1 MLYALCSD
9 AAITDIQSGIFP
21 CLRHGRSTFLV
32 RSTSRSLQRRGRVS
46 AGSNTA
52 SMNPRC
58 AATCKSKNILAGELQ
73 GDYTREGKKGA
84 YHGVGESVGVL
95 GGAAVR
101 VLAAEDDLHRALTV
115 VPEGV
120 RYQY

>member
-1 MLYALCSD
+1 MQQRSD
-9 AAITDIQSGIFP
+9 YRHSERDIPVLAPRAVDLFGPQHLQVAAEARP
-21 CLRHGRSTFLV
+21 
-32 RSTSRSLQRRGRVS
+32 RVS
-46 AGSNTA
+46 RVQHRVDEPPLRRHLPTQK
-52 SMNPRC
+52 
-58 AATCKSKNILAGELQ
+58 TLAGELQ